1 MHHLCA
7 FYASI
12 DSATP
17 TELNTIVDDVLTR
30 SGATRFSVPKDFNF
44 IQWAAAL
51 GPNVTRAKLDTPTLG
66 VQRQTLEI
74 HPRQRGAVSFNLD
87 NPQIFLPPTPI
98 PLTPTEELSALAAED
113 AAGASAVY
121 VLVALGPAN
130 QPAVPGG
137 QLRMI
142 RATGATALTP
152 NAWTTVAV
160 TPEQSIEPG
169 TYELIG
175 FIAISANAIAARALI
190 TGQVWR
196 PGLPALAGNEPAA
209 LDFNRHPLH
218 DLMFEP
224 MGTFDHQN
232 FPQFQFLASAADAA
246 ETVYLYVVKR

>member
-17 TELNTIVDDVLTR
+17 VELNTIVDDVLTR

-51 GPNVTRAKLDTPTLG
+51 GMNVTRAKLDSPTLG

-74 HPRQRGAVSFNLD
+74 HPRQRGSSLFTPG
-87 NPQIFLPPTPI
+87 NPTIFLPPVPI

-121 VLVALGPAN
+121 VLVALGPAT
-130 QPAVPGG
+130 QPAVPSG
-137 QLRMI
+137 QLRII
-142 RATGATALTP
+142 RATGTTTLTP
-152 NAWTTVAV
+152 NVWTTVTV

-175 FIAISANAIAARALI
+175 FIANSASAIAARAII

-196 PGLPALAGNEPAA
+196 PGLPAISGSEATAMT
-209 LDFNRHPLH
+209 FNRNPLQE
-218 DLMFEP
+218 LMFEP

-232 FPQFQFLASAADAA
+232 FPQFQFLATGADTA
-246 ETVYLYVVKR
+246 ETVYLYVIKR